1 MIYNKEM
8 KRLRDLIFSKKLSHN
23 KKRNFVEFQT
33 VLTKYR
39 STTPISLYTILEY
52 HKRDMAWLQPNY
64 KT

>member
-8 KRLRDLIFSKKLSHN
+8 KRLRDFIFCIKLSHN
-23 KKRNFVEFQT
+23 KKKNFVEFQT

-39 STTPISLYTILEY
+39 STTPISLYTVLEC
-52 HKRDMAWLQPNY
+52 HDRDMAWLQPNY